1 MTMDRPL
8 LPVVLSLTVMFA
20 SALFASTA
28 IADEPKPTIPEQ
40 APAATADE
48 IPSQEEL
55 DKRLEET
62 LSGVEMIGS
71 FTVTGAPNDKPLN
84 EDKYTINKVKKL
96 NNGLWL
102 FDATIQYG
110 GNNTRIP
117 ISLPVK
123 WAGDTP
129 VITVNN
135 VLVPGMGNFN
145 ARVLI
150 YKDQYAGTWSGG
162 DHGGHMFGRIV
173 KIGAESAEKM
183 ADEKVSQQKPAA
195 PSVTK

>member
-1 MTMDRPL
+1 MAIRLL
-8 LPVVLSLTVMFA
+8 LPTLLLLLVGLVYDVA
-20 SALFASTA
+20 R
-28 IADEPKPTIPEQ
+28 ADEPPAAGQ
-40 APAATADE
+40 APGAATAE
-48 IPSQEEL
+48 EVPSQEEL
-55 DKRLEET
+55 DKRFEET
-62 LSGVEMIGS
+62 MSGVEMIGS
-71 FTVTGAPNDKPLN
+71 FTVAGAPADQPLS

-96 NNGLWL
+96 DNGLWL

-162 DHGGHMFGRIV
+162 DHGGIMFGRIA
-173 KIGAESAEKM
+173 KIGAEEKQ
-183 ADEKVSQQKPAA
+183 ADEKVSRQTPADPAA
-195 PSVTK
+195 VK